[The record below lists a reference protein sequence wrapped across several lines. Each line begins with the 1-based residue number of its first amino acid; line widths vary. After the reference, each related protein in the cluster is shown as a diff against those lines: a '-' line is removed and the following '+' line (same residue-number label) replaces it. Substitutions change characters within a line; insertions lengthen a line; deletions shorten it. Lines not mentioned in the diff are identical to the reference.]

1 MVKSKR
7 TKANKS
13 DQPLAA
19 GSCDKHL
26 EPVFSASDSKITVRR
41 DGDKV
46 VVSVPVRFYRR
57 NGRQMILAD
66 GVETGENQNDSPAAN
81 SALLVNLAKAWQW
94 QEQLESGEFESVDE
108 IAKTNNVDRTHV
120 SRILQLTSLSP
131 TIVEQI
137 LAGNEPDGLSLRQLR
152 KGIPVVWSDQV

>member
-1 MVKSKR
+1 MWS
-7 TKANKS
+7 A
-13 DQPLAA
+13 
-19 GSCDKHL
+19 
-26 EPVFSASDSKITVRR
+26 VFAQ
-41 DGDKV
+41 G
-46 VVSVPVRFYRR
+46 
-57 NGRQMILAD
+57 GQMILAD

-94 QEQLESGEFESVDE
+94 QEQLESGECGSVDE
-108 IAKTNNVDRTHV
+108 IAKAGNVDRTHV

-152 KGIPVVWSDQV
+152 KGIPLVWSDQV